1 MTTKLR
7 VITTGDVLRR
17 RRVPSAPHAQVAYGF
32 TPFMLADDVLGFTPT
47 DGYDRHI
54 DVVALNELLRQMV
67 ADGTLATVT
76 RRTPFVS
83 LPWWAQ
89 SGYVFADE
97 YARVTLNRAKKDNE
111 DVLRRAYQMVAEAHP
126 EELLST
132 LLRLHTDQW
141 KGTS

>member
-54 DVVALNELLRQMV
+54 DVVALNELLRQ
-67 ADGTLATVT
+67 
-76 RRTPFVS
+76 
-83 LPWWAQ
+83 
-89 SGYVFADE
+89 VFADE

-111 DVLRRAYQMVAEAHP
+111 DVLRRAYQLVAEAHP

-132 LLRLHTDQW
+132 LVRLHTDQW
-141 KGTS
+141 EGTS